1 MAKKKEQLED
11 VVFDTPKLTATDYWE
26 WRTTIAEFNDAKSK
40 LELNETR
47 LKLLQKDVELSM
59 VKQQLHAATLVRS
72 SRESADSA
80 KAEYHR
86 FKKVLEE
93 KLGRSLDNCVIDDVT
108 FEVKTLESTTNN

>member
-1 MAKKKEQLED
+1 MAKKKEELVEA
-11 VVFDTPKLTATDYWE
+11 VEKPKLNREDYWE

-40 LELNETR
+40 LELNEAR

-108 FEVKTLESTTNN
+108 FEVKNLESTTNN